1 MTVFDNRW
9 RPWIQADG
17 ASADAI
23 GAVIAKCPSGALQF
37 IRHDGGNPETPP
49 EHDWVTVMRGGPLY
63 IRGLVQLRAADG
75 SVIVEDMRLVP
86 CRCVQSHN
94 KPFCE

>member
-49 EHDWVTVMRGGPLY
+49 EHD
-63 IRGLVQLRAADG
+63 
-75 SVIVEDMRLVP
+75 
-86 CRCVQSHN
+86 
-94 KPFCE
+94 